1 MELTIKEFHVGPFKV
16 CIETDSDAN
25 NPCEEQDGL
34 GFIHSFST
42 RHGNYLDPDKAF
54 EMKEADPD
62 VVPLSYFEHGQCMW
76 MIADGPTPAG
86 VEFQF
91 DGRRYAGIWVPD
103 DCIRESYRGQDGK
116 SRAEWMRDQ
125 ADRCCE
131 IYTAWCNG
139 DIYQYTIE
147 DEDGDVVESL
157 CGTYYLDHCTA
168 EAKSAAKRLLADRE
182 SEARKIAAMMHE

>member
-1 MELTIKEFHVGPFKV
+1 MRDI
-16 CIETDSDAN
+16 CIEDFNGYTTPSHFPVAFWCDLTSNFQKAA
-25 NPCEEQDGL
+25 
-34 GFIHSFST
+34 T
-42 RHGNYLDPDKAF
+42 RGITIRY
-54 EMKEADPD
+54 
-62 VVPLSYFEHGQCMW
+62 W
-76 MIADGPTPAG
+76 I
-86 VEFQF
+86 
-91 DGRRYAGIWVPD
+91 RRHR
-103 DCIRESYRGQDGK
+103 CIRESYRGQDGK

-131 IYTAWCNG
+131 IYTARCNG

-157 CGTYYLDHCTA
+157 CGTYDLDHCTA